1 VSSLA
6 PVVPVNS
13 PSGDE
18 QITAEREETKYLLP
32 RERFASLA
40 RVLGQRI
47 PPHRFTGEGA
57 NRLPDAHHF
66 VTTVYFDTPTR
77 SHFRAAVRDV
87 AHNIKVRAKEY
98 YDLHPSLAE
107 LATTPD
113 QIVRFQPWV
122 WIEMKRRDGT
132 KTMKRRFRL
141 PKREV
146 PVVFAG
152 GCISGEA
159 LLHEAE
165 RETAMLGV
173 SELVDYTQQLGEPL
187 NANCLV
193 NYRRLSWQEPD
204 GSLRITVDVDLS
216 FYPAPGDLWSRERA
230 LVRSLLGVPSASE
243 PRLVIEVKRRAALP
257 GWLSDALET
266 CQAESVS
273 FSKFVNAAGAVYES
287 S

>member
-1 VSSLA
+1 LDVA
-6 PVVPVNS
+6 RPPT
-13 PSGDE
+13 GDE

-32 RERFASLA
+32 RERFTALA
-40 RVLGQRI
+40 RLLEQKI
-47 PPHRFTGEGA
+47 PLHRFTGEGA

-77 SHFRAAVRDV
+77 RHFRAAIADGE
-87 AHNIKVRAKEY
+87 HNIKLRAKEY

-122 WIEMKRRDGT
+122 WIEMKRREGT

-152 GCISGEA
+152 GTLSGEA

-165 RETAMLGV
+165 REAALAGV
-173 SELVDYTQQLGEPL
+173 NDLVDYTDRLGEPL
-187 NANCLV
+187 VASCLV
-193 NYRRLSWQEPD
+193 NYRRLSWQLPD
-204 GSLRITVDVDLS
+204 SSLRITVDIDLS
-216 FYPAPGDLWSRERA
+216 FYSAPRDLWHRERA
-230 LVRSLLGVPSASE
+230 LVRSLLGAPAAAE
-243 PRLVIEVKRRAALP
+243 PRLVIEVKRRSALP
-257 GWLSDALET
+257 GWLIQALE
-266 CQAESVS
+266 QSRAEPVS
-273 FSKFVNAAGAVYES
+273 FSKFVAAAGAVNGQS
-287 S
+287 